1 MAKRFP
7 YVVGL
12 VLALCW
18 AALGVAQPT
27 QFSLEFGYQWVDVS
41 GNNNVFR
48 TQVNEQQGLQLRSF
62 SLTSF
67 DSSTESKA
75 FDRLRI
81 DAGTLGATSQ
91 GYVRVDAGLA
101 RAYNLRLLY
110 RHSEIYSALV
120 DFANP
125 LLSEGVEIS
134 QHTFDRASDTVNL
147 DLELIPGHTLTPLLQ
162 YSWMRYQGPGTTTVH
177 TGQDEF
183 RLNSDFRETV
193 QEVSGGVGFHVGTFS
208 GNVLQGWRIFDSGQ
222 TDALVYGAGAGNNTT
237 PVLGRDITL
246 SNYTRTTS
254 SGGTFPMTNAYVS
267 GTLTPGLRLVGSY
280 VRADMKSATDDE
292 VAGAGSLASFKLS
305 RFYTGFTESV
315 QARSES
321 LNWRGEARV
330 EWEPTDGLQLLAGYT
345 KRHRDQD
352 GWATIAEMYANTVNF
367 SGADPKVIN
376 TMLTSNTAM
385 ERDEN
390 VLELK
395 ASTRNLGPVQLWGAY
410 GTSKQDLT
418 VTPDAAEIVVPGGQ
432 GGSFSREVKLYSAG
446 ATLTV
451 SSLKLAFDWKKDDA
465 DNAIVRTDYLKL
477 ERWRARLSWTAGQ
490 FLRLVGT
497 AENIK
502 GENPTVGIDRDA
514 TTKHWAGDVEV
525 TPVKDL
531 VFRLGYGAYNVDS
544 TTTIRQPQDF
554 SLVASVYSEDG
565 TSKDV
570 AASYRFGRGGV
581 EAGYSK
587 FENTGSMAL
596 TLDRTFARA
605 DFDFTKAWGVLV
617 QFEKRKYQ
625 EDALSIADY
634 DARWYGV
641 FLRWRN

>member
-7 YVVGL
+7 YVAGL

-27 QFSLEFGYQWVDVS
+27 QFSLELGYQWVDVS
-41 GNNNVFR
+41 GNASVFR
-48 TQVNEQQGLQLRSF
+48 TQVNEKQGLQLRSF
-62 SLTSF
+62 SLTTF
-67 DSSTESKA
+67 DNSTDSKA
-75 FDRLRI
+75 FDRLSI

-91 GYVRVDAGLA
+91 GYFRVDAGLA
-101 RAYNLRLLY
+101 RAYNFRLFY

-125 LLSEGVEIS
+125 LLADGVEIS
-134 QHTFDRASDTVNL
+134 QHTFNRASDTVTL
-147 DLELIPGHTLTPLLQ
+147 DLELIPGHMFTPLFQ

-193 QEVSGGVGFHVGTFS
+193 QEVSGGVGFHLGTFS
-208 GNVLQGWRIFDSGQ
+208 GNVMQGWRIYDFGQ
-222 TDALVYGAGAGNNTT
+222 TDTLVYGAGAGNNTR

-246 SNYTRTTS
+246 SNYTRSTS
-254 SGGTFPMTNAYVS
+254 TGGTFPMTNAYVS

-280 VRADMKSATDDE
+280 VRADMKSTTDDE
-292 VAGAGSLASFKLS
+292 VTGAGSLASFELA

-315 QARSES
+315 RANSES

-330 EWEPTDGLQLLAGYT
+330 EWEPVDGLQLLAGYT

-352 GWATIAEMYANTVNF
+352 GLATIANMYANAVTF
-367 SGADPKVIN
+367 SGADPKTIN
-376 TMLTSNTAM
+376 TLLTANTAM
-385 ERDEN
+385 QRDED
-390 VLELK
+390 VVQLK
-395 ASTRNLGPVQLWGAY
+395 ASTRNLGPVQLWAGWADA
-410 GTSKQDLT
+410 KQDLT

-432 GGSFSREVKLYSAG
+432 GGHFTRDVQLYSAG
-446 ATLTV
+446 ADLKV
-451 SSLKLAFDWKKDDA
+451 SSLKLSLDWRKDDA
-465 DNAIVRTDYLKL
+465 DNAIVRTDYLSQ

-497 AENIK
+497 AEDIK
-502 GENPTVGIDRDA
+502 GKNPTIGVDREV
-514 TTKHWAGDVEV
+514 TTKHWAGDLEL
-525 TPVKDL
+525 TPLKDL
-531 VFRLGYGAYNVDS
+531 ILRLGYGVYQVDS

-587 FENTGSMAL
+587 FENTGSMPL

-605 DFDFTKAWGVLV
+605 DFDFTKAWGVLL
-617 QFEKRKYQ
+617 QYENRKYQ
-625 EDALSIADY
+625 DDVLAIADFN
-634 DARWYGV
+634 AKWYGV
-641 FLRWRN
+641 FLRWRS

>member
-18 AALGVAQPT
+18 AALGGAQPS
-27 QFSLEFGYQWVDVS
+27 QYSLELGYQWVDVS
-41 GNNNVFR
+41 GSKDVFR
-48 TQVNEQQGLQLRSF
+48 SQANERQGLQLRSF

-67 DSSTESKA
+67 DSSTGSKP

-81 DAGTLGATSQ
+81 DAGNLGASPQ
-91 GYVRVDAGLA
+91 GYLRLEAGLA
-101 RAYNLRLLY
+101 RTYTLRLLY
-110 RHSEIYSALV
+110 RHAEIYSALP

-125 LLSEGVEIS
+125 LLSSGVQLS
-134 QHTFDRASDTVNL
+134 QHTFDRSSHSVNL
-147 DLELIPGHTLTPLLQ
+147 DVEIIPGHVLTPLFG
-162 YSWMRYQGPGTTTVH
+162 YSWMRYQGPGRTTVT

-183 RLNSDFRETV
+183 RLKSDFTEVT
-193 QEVSGGVGFHVGTFS
+193 QEVQGGVGFHFGGFS
-208 GNVLQGWRIFDSGQ
+208 GSVLQGWRIFNSSE
-222 TDALVYGAGAGNNTT
+222 TASLISGAGGGNNGA

-246 SNYTRTTS
+246 SSYTRS
-254 SGGTFPMTNAYVS
+254 SDSGGTFPMTNAYVS
-267 GTLTPGLRLVGSY
+267 GMVTSGVRVVGSF
-280 VRADMKSATDDE
+280 VRADMSSTTADAE
-292 VAGAGSLASFKLS
+292 AGAGSLASFKLS
-305 RFYTGFTESV
+305 RFFTGFTESV
-315 QARSES
+315 RARSES

-352 GWATIAEMYANTVNF
+352 GWATFADMYANTVNF

-376 TMLTSNTAM
+376 TLLTSNTAM

-395 ASTRNLGPVQLWGAY
+395 ASTRNLGPLQLWAGW
-410 GTSKQDLT
+410 GKSKQDLT

-432 GGSFSREVKLYSAG
+432 GGHFTRDVKLYSAG
-446 ATLTV
+446 ATFTV
-451 SSLKLAFDWKKDDA
+451 SGLKLAFDWKKDDA
-465 DNAIVRTDYLKL
+465 DNAIVRTDYLNQ

-497 AENIK
+497 AEHIK
-502 GENPTVGIDRDA
+502 GENPTAGVDRDA
-514 TTKHWAGDVEV
+514 TTKHWAGDLEL
-525 TPVKDL
+525 TPLKDL
-531 VFRLGYGAYNVDS
+531 VVRLGYGVYKADS
-544 TTTIRQPQDF
+544 TITIRQPQDF
-554 SLVASVYSEDG
+554 TLVPSIYSEDG
-565 TSKDV
+565 TSKDA
-570 AASYRFGRGGV
+570 AASYRFGRGGFEV
-581 EAGYSK
+581 GFSK

-605 DFDFTKAWGVLV
+605 DFDFTKEWGVLV

-634 DARWYGV
+634 DAKWYGV

>member
-18 AALGVAQPT
+18 VVAASAQPT
-27 QFSLEFGYQWVDVS
+27 QFSLELGYQWVDVS
-41 GNNNVFR
+41 GSKDVFR
-48 TQVNEQQGLQLRSF
+48 TQVNEQQGLLLRSF

-67 DSSTESKA
+67 DSSTGSKA

-81 DAGTLGATSQ
+81 DAGDLGASPQ
-91 GYVRVDAGLA
+91 GYFRLEAGLA
-101 RAYNLRLLY
+101 RAYSLRLLY
-110 RHSEIYSALV
+110 RHSEIYSALP

-125 LLSEGVEIS
+125 LLVSGVEVS
-134 QHTFDRASDTVNL
+134 QHTLDRSSDSVNL
-147 DLELIPGHTLTPLLQ
+147 DVEFIPGHMLTPLFG
-162 YSWMRYQGPGTTTVH
+162 YSWMQHKGPGTTTVH

-183 RLNSDFRETV
+183 QLRSDFSEVV
-193 QEVSGGVGFHVGTFS
+193 QEVQGGVGFHLGTFS
-208 GNVLQGWRIFDSGQ
+208 GNVLQGWRIFDSSQ
-222 TDALVYGAGAGNNTT
+222 KDALVYGAGAGNNTA

-246 SNYTRTTS
+246 SNYTRS
-254 SGGTFPMTNAYVS
+254 ANSGATFPMTNAYVS
-267 GTLTPGLRLVGSY
+267 GTLTQGLRLVGSY
-280 VRADMKSATDDE
+280 VRADMKSTTDDE
-292 VAGAGSLASFKLS
+292 VAGAGTLASFMLA

-315 QARSES
+315 RAQSES

-330 EWEPTDGLQLLAGYT
+330 EWEPLDGLQLLGGYT

-352 GWATIAEMYANTVNF
+352 GLATIADMYANTVNF
-367 SGADPKVIN
+367 SGADPKTIN
-376 TMLTSNTAM
+376 TLLTSTTAM
-385 ERDEN
+385 QRDED

-395 ASTRNLGPVQLWGAY
+395 ASTRNLGPVQLWAGFGDAR
-410 GTSKQDLT
+410 QDLT

-432 GGSFSREVKLYSAG
+432 GGHFTRDVRLYSAG
-446 ATLTV
+446 VTLTLSTV
-451 SSLKLAFDWKKDDA
+451 KLAVDWKKADA
-465 DNAIVRTDYLKL
+465 DNAIVRTDYLNQ

-502 GENPTVGIDRDA
+502 GENPTAGIDRDA

-531 VFRLGYGAYNVDS
+531 VFRLGYGVYKADS
-544 TTTIRQPQDF
+544 TITIRQPQDF
-554 SLVASVYSEDG
+554 TVVPSVYSEDG
-565 TSKDV
+565 TSKDI

-581 EAGYSK
+581 EVGFSK
-587 FENTGSMAL
+587 FENTGDMAL
-596 TLDRTFARA
+596 TLDRAFARA
-605 DFDFTKAWGVLV
+605 DFDFTKEWGVLV

-625 EDALSIADY
+625 DDVLSIANY
-634 DARWYGV
+634 DAKWYGV
-641 FLRWRN
+641 FLRWRT

>member
-1 MAKRFP
+1 
-7 YVVGL
+7 
-12 VLALCW
+12 
-18 AALGVAQPT
+18 
-27 QFSLEFGYQWVDVS
+27 
-41 GNNNVFR
+41 
-48 TQVNEQQGLQLRSF
+48 
-62 SLTSF
+62 
-67 DSSTESKA
+67 
-75 FDRLRI
+75 
-81 DAGTLGATSQ
+81 
-91 GYVRVDAGLA
+91 
-101 RAYNLRLLY
+101 
-110 RHSEIYSALV
+110 
-120 DFANP
+120 
-125 LLSEGVEIS
+125 
-134 QHTFDRASDTVNL
+134 
-147 DLELIPGHTLTPLLQ
+147 
-162 YSWMRYQGPGTTTVH
+162 
-177 TGQDEF
+177 
-183 RLNSDFRETV
+183 
-193 QEVSGGVGFHVGTFS
+193 
-208 GNVLQGWRIFDSGQ
+208 
-222 TDALVYGAGAGNNTT
+222 
-237 PVLGRDITL
+237 
-246 SNYTRTTS
+246 
-254 SGGTFPMTNAYVS
+254 MTNAYVS

-352 GWATIAEMYANTVNF
+352 GWATIANMYANTVNF

-451 SSLKLAFDWKKDDA
+451 SSLKLSFDWKKDDA

-502 GENPTVGIDRDA
+502 GENPTVGVDREA
-514 TTKHWAGDVEV
+514 TTKHWAGDLEV

-531 VFRLGYGAYNVDS
+531 VFRLGYGVYNVDS

-581 EAGYSK
+581 EAGFSK
-587 FENTGSMAL
+587 FENTGSMPL

-617 QFEKRKYQ
+617 QYENRKYQ
-625 EDALSIADY
+625 DDVLAIADFN
-634 DARWYGV
+634 AKWYGV

>member
-27 QFSLEFGYQWVDVS
+27 QFSLELGYQWVDVS
-41 GNNNVFR
+41 GNNNMFR

-321 LNWRGEARV
+321 LNWRGEA
-330 EWEPTDGLQLLAGYT
+330 
-345 KRHRDQD
+345 
-352 GWATIAEMYANTVNF
+352 
-367 SGADPKVIN
+367 
-376 TMLTSNTAM
+376 
-385 ERDEN
+385 
-390 VLELK
+390 
-395 ASTRNLGPVQLWGAY
+395 
-410 GTSKQDLT
+410 
-418 VTPDAAEIVVPGGQ
+418 
-432 GGSFSREVKLYSAG
+432 
-446 ATLTV
+446 
-451 SSLKLAFDWKKDDA
+451 
-465 DNAIVRTDYLKL
+465 
-477 ERWRARLSWTAGQ
+477 
-490 FLRLVGT
+490 
-497 AENIK
+497 
-502 GENPTVGIDRDA
+502 
-514 TTKHWAGDVEV
+514 
-525 TPVKDL
+525 
-531 VFRLGYGAYNVDS
+531 
-544 TTTIRQPQDF
+544 
-554 SLVASVYSEDG
+554 
-565 TSKDV
+565 
-570 AASYRFGRGGV
+570 
-581 EAGYSK
+581 
-587 FENTGSMAL
+587 
-596 TLDRTFARA
+596 
-605 DFDFTKAWGVLV
+605 
-617 QFEKRKYQ
+617 
-625 EDALSIADY
+625 
-634 DARWYGV
+634 
-641 FLRWRN
+641 